1 MKPISVLVADD
12 SAFMRKVVSE
22 MIASEPS
29 FTVAGVARDGAD
41 AIAKARALAPDVV
54 TLDVEMPVMNGLEAL
69 PVLAGEL
76 GIPVVMLSSLTQVGA
91 DTTLKAL
98 QLGAV
103 DFVPKPSGAISL
115 DIALVQEELVR
126 KIREAAQIQSSKVRG
141 LARAVRTPQ
150 IPAGG
155 AMAKHRAASTGVGAA
170 SGVGATE
177 TLSKKIV
184 VIGTSTGGPR
194 ALTQVIPWLPPN
206 LPAGVLIVQH
216 MPAGFTKSLADRLN
230 DMSKIHVAEVAG
242 GERIV
247 DGRAILAQGGKHM
260 VVLPD
265 GTVGLNTDPPMH
277 GVRPAVDVTMSSAL
291 SLFGC
296 KMVGVIMTGMGSD
309 GADSMFK
316 LKAAGGRT
324 VAEHESTCVVYGMPR
339 AVVERGVADKIVP
352 LTRIADEIVD
362 AVLAL

>member
-12 SAFMRKVVSE
+12 SAFMRKVVSD
-22 MIASEPS
+22 MIASEPGLA
-29 FTVAGVARDGAD
+29 VAGVARDGAD
-41 AIAKARALAPDVV
+41 AIAKARTLAPDVV

-91 DTTLKAL
+91 DTTFKAL

-115 DIALVQEELVR
+115 DIAKVQEELVR
-126 KIREAAQIQSSKVRG
+126 KIREAAQIHPSKVRG
-141 LARAVRTPQ
+141 LARAVRMPQ
-150 IPAGG
+150 LPAGG
-155 AMAKHRAASTGVGAA
+155 ALAMRRATLAGVAA
-170 SGVGATE
+170 E
-177 TLSKKIV
+177 NLSKKIV

-216 MPAGFTKSLADRLN
+216 MPAGFTRSLADRLN
-230 DMSKIHVAEVAG
+230 DMSKIHVAEAAG
-242 GERIV
+242 GEPIV
-247 DGRAILAQGGKHM
+247 DGRAVLAQGGKHM

-291 SLFGC
+291 SLFGR

-309 GADSMFK
+309 GADSMVR

-339 AVVERGVADKIVP
+339 AVVERGVADKVVP